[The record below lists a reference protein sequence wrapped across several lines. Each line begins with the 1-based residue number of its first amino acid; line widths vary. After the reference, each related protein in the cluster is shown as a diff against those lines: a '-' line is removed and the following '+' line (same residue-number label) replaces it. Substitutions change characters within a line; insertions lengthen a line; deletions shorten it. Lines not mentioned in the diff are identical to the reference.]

1 LLFREYLV
9 LGLIF
14 IMSNDEVNRKS
25 AKTKNKKPSMPPTAY
40 VDHDDKF
47 YYIQVE
53 LPGVHREDVELT
65 VSDQSFCVRG
75 TREES
80 EFFGCFALAHPA
92 NTQEAVAVYDSGL
105 LSIEIPLKA
114 PGKEKKIQIE

>member
-1 LLFREYLV
+1 
-9 LGLIF
+9 
-14 IMSNDEVNRKS
+14 MSVKKINRKGFGE
-25 AKTKNKKPSMPPTAY
+25 KRKPSIAPTTD
-40 VDHDDKF
+40 VDHDNKF

-53 LPGVHREDVELT
+53 LPGVHKEDVELT
-65 VSDQSFCVRG
+65 VADQSFCVRG

-92 NTQEAVAVYDSGL
+92 NTEEAVAVYDNGL